1 MSDSTTITS
10 LKEIFR
16 FPFTGTEWRSRFLL
30 GSVLMLASLVIPIL
44 PGLLVAG
51 YALRIM
57 RQAIA
62 GHELSLPPWDDWG
75 KLFMDGLRYAVVS
88 IVFFLPGLIVMGI
101 GLAGYFG
108 GFFVGGAAQETA
120 EGLVAMLAGM
130 GIYLIGL
137 AVGMLLLALGAIP
150 WPAATAHFVA
160 QDNLAAAFRVR
171 EWWPFLKANKLG
183 YLIAWVTVLGMYYL
197 GSFALGVLIYTIV
210 LCCLL
215 PFAIPPAA
223 LYFSVFSA
231 ALFGRTYRESGA
243 LLAGFEPT
251 REPPPAPDIGAEAN
265 QEQSS
270 LQ

>member
-1 MSDSTTITS
+1 MSDTATITS

-30 GSVLMLASLVIPIL
+30 GCVFVLASLVIPIL

-57 RQAIA
+57 RQAIE

-75 KLFMDGLRYAVVS
+75 KLFLDGLRWTVVS

-108 GFFVGGAAQETA
+108 GFFVGAAQETT
-120 EGLVAMLAGM
+120 EGFLAMLTGM
-130 GIYLIGL
+130 GIYFVGV
-137 AVGMLLLALGAIP
+137 AVGMLLISLGAIP
-150 WPAATAHFVA
+150 LPVAAAHFVA

-171 EWWPFLKANKLG
+171 EWWPILKANKLG
-183 YLIAWVTVLGMYYL
+183 YLTAWVTVLGLYSVGNL
-197 GSFALGVLIYTIV
+197 GLGILIYTIV

-215 PFAIPPAA
+215 PLAIPPAA
-223 LYFSVFSA
+223 MYFSVFSG
-231 ALFGRTYRESGA
+231 ALFGRIYRESRA
-243 LLAGFEPT
+243 MLAEV
-251 REPPPAPDIGAEAN
+251 EPAPEPLTVPDAEDEAS
-265 QEQSS
+265 QE
-270 LQ
+270 